1 MAKETIIAFQER
13 LARDEALCDKL
24 RQVQEDNGNIPV
36 SEVIRIAGVHGY
48 DFSLEDI
55 RDALQ
60 VGELSDEELDQAVG
74 GATSFTVNW
83 SLRLNTK
90 GSLLTDI
97 GLKADKVSW

>member
-74 GATSFTVNW
+74 PSD
-83 SLRLNTK
+83 RYRPK
-90 GSLLTDI
+90 GRQGVLVTAEI
-97 GLKADKVSW
+97 GGEYG